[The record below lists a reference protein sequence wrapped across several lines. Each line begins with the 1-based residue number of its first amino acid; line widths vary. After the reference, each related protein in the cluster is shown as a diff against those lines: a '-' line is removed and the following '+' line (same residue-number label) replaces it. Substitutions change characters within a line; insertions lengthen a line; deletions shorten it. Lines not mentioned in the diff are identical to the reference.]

1 MLLVFSRLAIR
12 PQLRRSPLL
21 LQTSANRRITALRML
36 PREDDAVYDSEP
48 ERERAREERRRER
61 RAKRAEER
69 AKQKPEVIDIP
80 SDDDIH
86 ASVPGNN
93 AGPSIVITAGTPSS
107 SSIPRPLPK
116 PFQRLS
122 VDTQDAQQSLAPIAT
137 LAGQQSSSALP
148 SAAPSDEEQEDEP
161 AESQC
166 RLPIAHLAYTGAPS
180 RTTSRSIPSRQPS
193 AQSSTSAR
201 PPTSAQ
207 PSSSTTAPKPKAKGA
222 KKPPTH
228 RFAAD
233 FTDEDLAKFTT
244 CICCKTAWTVRK
256 SGTQKMLHVQTCAK
270 KHGFADDLVRKL
282 VRQQIDAAPE
292 GSGSGGAKGK
302 GKGKAKEMPPPE
314 PETLLENLVNENAPK
329 KKGRRAKDAEQV
341 ETVKK
346 AADTHDAIKDRAR
359 TLFGL
364 GEPQP
369 PTQAPPAA
377 TQAFQPSRLAP
388 VRRMHGLLDYEGEP
402 EDAAPPA
409 TQAFQPSKLGARKV
423 TLLDYDANDAPPPTQ
438 SVQPSKLGARKGGLL
453 DYDAADAELPPTQE
467 YAAPAS
473 SAEAFTTAG
482 MSNLS
487 GPSTSPER
495 SILSDSAN
503 RPATPRTTAR
513 NDSPASAHAV
523 PPSVAGPRN
532 SPGSPQRSSP
542 CSPQRSRRSSPR
554 LRRTGS
560 SGSSSNALRVDE
572 VIEIDDDDDND
583 DHLPKPI
590 AFDEPI
596 ALSDPWDSDEGILVV
611 DMSTRDP
618 TPITSPEYSPLA
630 SPRLGSHATTGD
642 KQPLGTY
649 HDSMDIDDRPMDI
662 DDRPM
667 AMDDPWDDHEAYL
680 HVEPA
685 ASYTTP
691 VHTPPSSP
699 ESLPEMSPVRL
710 GNFSALRP
718 GKFSPRKRSPS
729 TSSTSSIPLAI
740 STRSA
745 KKTPS
750 TPKRKATSPPGDTAS
765 PSKRASPSKPSS
777 SRASPTKPSTPP
789 PKKPSKPRT
798 KAPKPPK
805 EPEPTFDDAWAAR
818 IRGLITADRALHF
831 RILRYEPIS
840 FDVFTHLTAHEPGA
854 SSGKF
859 KFHLRA
865 LLDKLAINFYGAEGI
880 TWKPTKK

>member
-1 MLLVFSRLAIR
+1 MLLVFSRLATR
-12 PQLRRSPLL
+12 SQFRRPLL
-21 LQTSANRRITALRML
+21 IPQRNANRTIYALKMMSK
-36 PREDDAVYDSEP
+36 EDDAVYDSEP

-80 SDDDIH
+80 SDDDMDT
-86 ASVPGNN
+86 SLPGNN
-93 AGPSIVITAGTPSS
+93 AGPSIVINAGTPSS
-107 SSIPRPLPK
+107 SSIQRPLPK
-116 PFQRLS
+116 PIQRS
-122 VDTQDAQQSLAPIAT
+122 SADTHDAQQSLAPIAT

-148 SAAPSDEEQEDEP
+148 SVAPSDEEQEDEL
-161 AESQC
+161 AESQY

-207 PSSSTTAPKPKAKGA
+207 PSSSTTAPKPKAKA
-222 KKPPTH
+222 PKKTPTH

-233 FTDEDLAKFTT
+233 FTDPELAKFTT

-256 SGTQKMLHVQTCAK
+256 SGTQKMVHVQTCAK

-292 GSGSGGAKGK
+292 GCGSGGAKGK

-329 KKGRRAKDAEQV
+329 KKGRRARDAEQV
-341 ETVKK
+341 ETVRK
-346 AADTHDAIKDRAR
+346 ATDTRDAIKDRAR

-388 VRRMHGLLDYEGEP
+388 LRRMHGLLDYEGGS

-409 TQAFQPSKLGARKV
+409 TQAFQPSKLGARKATLLGYDADDAPPPTQAFQSSRFGARKA
-423 TLLDYDANDAPPPTQ
+423 TLLDYDAD
-438 SVQPSKLGARKGGLL
+438 
-453 DYDAADAELPPTQE
+453 DDLPPTQE
-467 YAAPAS
+467 YAALAASAEAS
-473 SAEAFTTAG
+473 STAVHNAFTTAG
-482 MSNLS
+482 VSERS

-495 SILSDSAN
+495 SILSDSVN
-503 RPATPRTTAR
+503 RPATPHTTVP
-513 NDSPASAHAV
+513 NDSPASVPPAAHATT
-523 PPSVAGPRN
+523 GH
-532 SPGSPQRSSP
+532 
-542 CSPQRSRRSSPR
+542 RSRESSPR
-554 LRRTGS
+554 LRRMGS
-560 SGSSSNALRVDE
+560 SGSLAEAREEEDG
-572 VIEIDDDDDND
+572 VIEIDDDDD
-583 DHLPKPI
+583 DHLPAPI
-590 AFDEPI
+590 AFDEPV

-618 TPITSPEYSPLA
+618 TPITSPEYSPAA
-630 SPRLGSHATTGD
+630 SPRLGYNAITGD
-642 KQPLGTY
+642 KQPLDAY
-649 HDSMDIDDRPMDI
+649 HDSMVI
-662 DDRPM
+662 
-667 AMDDPWDDHEAYL
+667 DDPWDDADAYL
-680 HVEPA
+680 HIEPA

-699 ESLPEMSPVRL
+699 SLPGMSPVKWAD
-710 GNFSALRP
+710 SSPLRP
-718 GKFSPRKRSPS
+718 GDFSSRKRSPS
-729 TSSTSSIPLAI
+729 TSSTTSSIPLAI
-740 STRSA
+740 STRSP
-745 KKTPS
+745 KKGPT
-750 TPKRKATSPPGDTAS
+750 TPKRKATSPPTKTVS

-777 SRASPTKPSTPP
+777 SRTPGPSSRTPASSSRPSPTKPSTSS
-789 PKKPSKPRT
+789 PKKPTTTTRKPRT

-805 EPEPTFDDAWAAR
+805 EPEPTFDDAWAGR

-840 FDVFTHLTAHEPGA
+840 FDVFTQLTAHEPGA

-865 LLDKLAINFYGAEGI
+865 LLDKLAINFYGAGGI
-880 TWKPTKK
+880 SWKPTKK

>member
-1 MLLVFSRLAIR
+1 MLLVLSRLATR
-12 PQLRRSPLL
+12 SQSRRPLL
-21 LQTSANRRITALRML
+21 IPQRNANRTICALKMMYK
-36 PREDDAVYDSEP
+36 EDDAVYDSEP

-80 SDDDIH
+80 SDDDMDT
-86 ASVPGNN
+86 SLPGNN
-93 AGPSIVITAGTPSS
+93 AGPSIVINAGTPSS
-107 SSIPRPLPK
+107 SSIQRPLPK
-116 PFQRLS
+116 PIQRS
-122 VDTQDAQQSLAPIAT
+122 SADTHDAQQSLAPIAT

-148 SAAPSDEEQEDEP
+148 SAAPSDEEQEDEL
-161 AESQC
+161 AESQY

-180 RTTSRSIPSRQPS
+180 RTTSHSIPSRQPS

-201 PPTSAQ
+201 PPPSAQ
-207 PSSSTTAPKPKAKGA
+207 PSSSATAPKPKPKAP
-222 KKPPTH
+222 KKTPTH

-233 FTDEDLAKFTT
+233 FTDPELAKFTT

-256 SGTQKMLHVQTCAK
+256 SGTQKMVHVQTCAK

-292 GSGSGGAKGK
+292 GSGSVGAKGK

-346 AADTHDAIKDRAR
+346 AADTRDAIKDRAR
-359 TLFGL
+359 TLLGL

-388 VRRMHGLLDYEGEP
+388 VRRMHGLLDYEGES
-402 EDAAPPA
+402 EDSAPPA

-423 TLLDYDANDAPPPTQ
+423 TLLNYDADDAPPPTQ
-438 SVQPSKLGARKGGLL
+438 AFQPSKLGARKTTLL
-453 DYDAADAELPPTQE
+453 DYDADDDLPPTQE
-467 YAAPAS
+467 YAALVTSAEAS
-473 SAEAFTTAG
+473 STAVHNAFTTAAV
-482 MSNLS
+482 SDLS

-495 SILSDSAN
+495 SILSDSVN
-503 RPATPRTTAR
+503 RPATPRTTVR
-513 NDSPASAHAV
+513 NDSPASAHHLAH
-523 PPSVAGPRN
+523 ATTDPR
-532 SPGSPQRSSP
+532 SSQGSPQRSN
-542 CSPQRSRRSSPR
+542 RSSPR

-560 SGSSSNALRVDE
+560 SGSLSEAREHRMDE
-572 VIEIDDDDDND
+572 VIEIDDDE
-583 DHLPKPI
+583 DHDILPAPI
-590 AFDEPI
+590 AFDDPVN
-596 ALSDPWDSDEGILVV
+596 LSDPWDSDEGILVV

-618 TPITSPEYSPLA
+618 TPITSPEYSPVA
-630 SPRLGSHATTGD
+630 SPRLNARWMTPD
-642 KQPLGTY
+642 KHLPDIDDLPK
-649 HDSMDIDDRPMDI
+649 DINDNSMDIDD
-662 DDRPM
+662 
-667 AMDDPWDDHEAYL
+667 PWDDAEAYL
-680 HVEPA
+680 HIEPA

-699 ESLPEMSPVRL
+699 SLPGMSPVKL
-710 GNFSALRP
+710 GD
-718 GKFSPRKRSPS
+718 FSPRKRSPS
-729 TSSTSSIPLAI
+729 TTSTSSIPLAI
-740 STRSA
+740 STRSP
-745 KKTPS
+745 KKGPT
-750 TPKRKATSPPGDTAS
+750 TPKRKATSPPTKRT
-765 PSKRASPSKPSS
+765 PSKRASPFKPSS
-777 SRASPTKPSTPP
+777 SRVPDSSSRPSPTKPSTSS
-789 PKKPSKPRT
+789 PKKPAATTRKPRT

-805 EPEPTFDDAWAAR
+805 DPEPTFDDAWAGR

-840 FDVFTHLTAHEPGA
+840 FDVFTQLTAHEPGA